1 MSEAKATKNNQTKH
15 SILFSSLLGFCFFL
29 ILSFSNTTK
38 KWALFPRMPS
48 TNSKLSWIKVFPLS
62 HLLFPFS
69 SFSHPF
75 FFLFFSPFFLL
86 NCFFL
91 TVLLE
96 EEPLQ
101 RTFQVT
107 ILAIHLPTWFYHFI
121 FFCFLGVCLLILI
134 SLLCLTRVNCMSCF
148 NGFCIL
154 LAFEP
159 WNSSDCTCVYMCFIK
174 VVE

>member
-1 MSEAKATKNNQTKH
+1 MSEAKATKTTTKQKTQ
-15 SILFSSLLGFCFFL
+15 FSSVLGFC
-29 ILSFSNTTK
+29 
-38 KWALFPRMPS
+38 
-48 TNSKLSWIKVFPLS
+48 
-62 HLLFPFS
+62 FS
-69 SFSHPF
+69 SFSHSQHHQNGPCFPGCPQPTPSSHGSRSSLYHIFSFLFHLSLTPFSFLFVSFLVF
-75 FFLFFSPFFLL
+75 FFFL

-91 TVLLE
+91 IVLLE

-107 ILAIHLPTWFYHFI
+107 ILAYTPSHQILTFQKFSD
-121 FFCFLGVCLLILI
+121 FFFLLLGVCLLILI

-159 WNSSDCTCVYMCFIK
+159 
-174 VVE
+174 